1 MLLVRF
7 LRERKASVAPMLAF
21 TTLPLLGLVGAAVDY
36 SRVNSARTSMQAALD
51 ATVLMLAKAT
61 QNPNTQITEQAQT
74 YVVGNLITSNLSDIS
89 ATATATAISG
99 GIAVSGTATG
109 TVSTLFMKALG
120 FETLTITVK
129 ATALALSD
137 GLGCV
142 LALSPT
148 ASGAVTSQGSTAVTL
163 NNCSLYD
170 NSNHATALVAGGSSS
185 LSALSVGVVG
195 GISGAENITAT
206 QGIYSNMPAP
216 VPDPYA
222 NDSYPAPPSSC
233 QNQAPIHSITVLSPG
248 FFCGLTLNADAN
260 VTLAPGIY
268 YIGKGGLSVN
278 GNATLTGASVTL
290 VFTASNG
297 QYGGATIN
305 GGATVNLTAPN
316 FGPTAGIVIFG
327 DRNMPIGTS
336 FKLNGGSSQYFGGAV
351 YVPNGAVEFSGNQGT
366 STKCTQ
372 IIGNTITFTGNSDV
386 AINCSSYKT
395 KPFSPYVVRL
405 VK

>member
-1 MLLVRF
+1 MVRASF
-7 LRERKASVAPMLAF
+7 LRNRDGSVAPLLALA
-21 TTLPLLGLVGAAVDY
+21 TLPLLGLVGAAVDY
-36 SRVNSARTSMQAALD
+36 SRVNSARTTMQAALD
-51 ATVLMLAKAT
+51 ATVLMLAKTT

-74 YVVGNLITSNLSDIS
+74 YFVGNLTASSVSDIS
-89 ATATATAISG
+89 ATATVAAVSG
-99 GIAVSGTATG
+99 GISVSGTATG

-129 ATALALSD
+129 ATAIALSD

-142 LALSPT
+142 LALNPS
-148 ASGAVTSQGSTAVTL
+148 ASGAVTSQGSTTVAL
-163 NNCSLYD
+163 NDCSLYD
-170 NSNHATALVAGGSSS
+170 NSNDDTALVAGGSSR

-195 GISGAENITAT
+195 GISSSNNITTT
-206 QGIYSNMPAP
+206 QGIYTNMPAP
-216 VPDPYA
+216 VADPYA
-222 NDSYPAPPSSC
+222 NESFPAPPGSC
-233 QNQAPIHSITVLSPG
+233 QNQAPIHSAKTLSPG

-260 VTLAPGIY
+260 VTLDPGIY
-268 YIGKGGLSVN
+268 YIGKSGLSVN
-278 GNATLTGASVTL
+278 GNATLTGTGVTL

-297 QYGGATIN
+297 GYGGATIN

-327 DRNMPIGTS
+327 DRNMPTGTS

-351 YVPNGAVEFSGNQGT
+351 YVPKGAVEFSGNQGT
-366 STKCTQ
+366 STNCTQ
-372 IIGNTITFTGNSDV
+372 IIGDTVTFTGNSNV
-386 AINCSSYKT
+386 AINCSNYKT

>member
-1 MLLVRF
+1 MRLRKF
-7 LRERKASVAPMLAF
+7 LQHREGSVAPLLALGI
-21 TTLPLLGLVGAAVDY
+21 LPVLGITGAAVDY
-36 SRVNSARTSMQAALD
+36 SRVNAARTTMQAALD
-51 ATVLMLAKAT
+51 ATVLMLAKST
-61 QNPNTQITEQAQT
+61 QNLNTPIAAQAQT
-74 YVVGNLITSNLSDIS
+74 YFVGNLTSSSVNNVSV
-89 ATATATAISG
+89 TATVAAISG
-99 GIAVSGTATG
+99 GLSVSGSATG
-109 TVSTLFMKALG
+109 TVSTMFMQALG

-142 LALSPT
+142 LALNPA
-148 ASGAVTSQGSTAVTL
+148 ASGAVTSQGSTAVAL

-170 NSNHATALVAGGSSS
+170 NSNHATALVAGGSSN

-195 GISGAENITAT
+195 GISGSNNITTT
-206 QGIYSNMPAP
+206 QGIYTNMPAP
-216 VPDPYA
+216 VADPYA
-222 NDSYPAPPSSC
+222 NDSFPAPPSSC
-233 QNQAPIHSITVLSPG
+233 QNQAPIHSTKTLSPG
-248 FFCGLTLNADAN
+248 FFCGLTLNSDAN
-260 VTLAPGIY
+260 VTLDPGIY
-268 YIGKGGLSVN
+268 YIGKSGLSVN
-278 GNATLTGASVTL
+278 GNATLTGTGVTL

-297 QYGGATIN
+297 GYGGATIN
-305 GGATVNLTAPN
+305 GGANVNLTAPN

-327 DRNMPIGTS
+327 DRNMPTGTS

-351 YVPNGAVEFSGNQGT
+351 YVPKGAVEFSGNQGT

-372 IIGNTITFTGNSDV
+372 IIGDTVTFTGNSDV

>member
-1 MLLVRF
+1 MLPLKF
-7 LRERKASVAPMLAF
+7 LRSREGSVAPMLAL

-36 SRVNSARTSMQAALD
+36 SRVNSARTTMQAALD
-51 ATVLMLAKAT
+51 ATVLMLAKST
-61 QNPNTQITEQAQT
+61 QNPSVQITEQAQA
-74 YVVGNLITSNLSDIS
+74 YFVGNLTASSVSDIS
-89 ATATATAISG
+89 TTATVTAISG
-99 GIAVSGTATG
+99 GISVNGTATG

-129 ATALALSD
+129 ATAIALSD

-142 LALSPT
+142 LALNPST
-148 ASGAVTSQGSTAVTL
+148 SGAVTSQGSTAVVL

-170 NSNHATALVAGGSSS
+170 NSSDATALVAGGSSNI
-185 LSALSVGVVG
+185 SALSVGVVG
-195 GISGAENITAT
+195 GISSSNNITTT
-206 QGIYSNMPAP
+206 QGIYTNMPAP
-216 VPDPYA
+216 VADPYA
-222 NDSYPAPPSSC
+222 NDSFPAPPSSC
-233 QNQAPIHSITVLSPG
+233 QNQAPIHSTKTLSPG

-260 VTLAPGIY
+260 VTLDPGIY
-268 YIGKGGLSVN
+268 YVGKGGLSVN
-278 GNATLTGASVTL
+278 GNATLNGTGVTL

-297 QYGGATIN
+297 GYGGATIN

-327 DRNMPIGTS
+327 DRNMPTGTS

-351 YVPNGAVEFSGNQGT
+351 YVPKGAVEFSGNQGT

-372 IIGNTITFTGNSDV
+372 IIGDTITFTGNSDV
-386 AINCSSYKT
+386 AINCSSHKT